1 MSQPSCN
8 LLLKNIKEKE
18 NVARNIMP
26 FDISDLSVLT
36 CARLSF
42 VYFLLDI
49 DPCMPCCLVSGPRL
63 VKSNR
68 FAAHNSSGIC
78 CSSILHHSSNIFS
91 ARRRSAWKLMNV
103 WFYLILSNF
112 NLHLYGPVSGDVIYI
127 TASY

>member
-18 NVARNIMP
+18 NVARNIMT

-68 FAAHNSSGIC
+68 FAAHNSSAGNSRYHVATMSEN
-78 CSSILHHSSNIFS
+78 SSS
-91 ARRRSAWKLMNV
+91 ANGKS
-103 WFYLILSNF
+103 
-112 NLHLYGPVSGDVIYI
+112 HL
-127 TASY
+127 